1 METYQVNSIPFNHS
15 QLYIKTNY
23 SCSDSNQ
30 KKKVNSILKAE
41 KEKKKRRKR
50 NLLSG
55 KFIYIPFHP
64 LLTSCYKRV
73 SRGWMLYSDTRVKM
87 NYDIFSL
94 MIYVL
99 QIIMIRTFYTC
110 IFTTRAYASLG
121 HVEFYKIYNYGN
133 KLII

>member
-30 KKKVNSILKAE
+30 KKKVNSNLKAE

-99 QIIMIRTFYTC
+99 QIIYDSYLLHVYFYHP
-110 IFTTRAYASLG
+110 SLC
-121 HVEFYKIYNYGN
+121 
-133 KLII
+133 KLGSR